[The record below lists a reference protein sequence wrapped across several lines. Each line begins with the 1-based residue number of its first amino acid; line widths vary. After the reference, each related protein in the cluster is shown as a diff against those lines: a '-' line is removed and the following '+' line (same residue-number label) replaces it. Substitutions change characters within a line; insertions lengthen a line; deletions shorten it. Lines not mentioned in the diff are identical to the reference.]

1 MPMTDRFARA
11 LWLEPPY
18 ACALHREPLPERAAG
33 QLLVR
38 SRYSAVSGGTETLVF
53 SGAVPESEYARM
65 RAPFQAGSLPGPVKH
80 GYANVGVVEDGP
92 EDWLGREVFCLYPHQ
107 TRYVVDADAVVALPA
122 DVPAARAVLA
132 ANMETAVNALWDAG
146 IGVGDRVSVV
156 GAGVIGALIAGLA
169 AGIPGTQV
177 ELIDI
182 DPAKTALAQA
192 LGVAFQRPDTA
203 SIDRDVV
210 VHASA
215 SSAGLDTAIALAG
228 FEATVLEMSW
238 YGAAPVTVGLGGA
251 FHSQR
256 LTLRSSQVGAVS
268 PSRRTRRDHGS
279 RLALAVSLLADARFD
294 ALFEAEDAAF
304 DDLPSV
310 MHRLASPSDN
320 SLCQR
325 IRYD

>member
-1 MPMTDRFARA
+1 MTDRFARA

-18 ACALHREPLPERAAG
+18 ACRLRDEPLPEREG
-33 QLLVR
+33 EQLLIR
-38 SRYSAVSGGTETLVF
+38 SLYSAISRGTETLVF
-53 SGAVPESEYARM
+53 AGAVPESEYSRM
-65 RAPFQAGSLPGPVKH
+65 RAPFQDGSLPGPVKH

-92 EDWLGREVFCLYPHQ
+92 PSWIGRNVFCLYPHQ
-107 TRYVVDADAVVALPA
+107 TRYVVNADAVVELPA

-146 IGVGDRVSVV
+146 IGVGDRVTIV
-156 GAGVIGALIAGLA
+156 GAGVIGALIAGLTA
-169 AGIPGTQV
+169 AIPGTDV
-177 ELIDI
+177 ELVDI
-182 DPAKTALAQA
+182 DPGKNVLAEA
-192 LGVAFQRPDTA
+192 LGARFRAPATA
-203 SIDRDVV
+203 TTDRDIV

-215 SSAGLDTAIALAG
+215 TGAGLDSAIALAG

-238 YGAAPVTVGLGGA
+238 YGATPVTIALGGA

-268 PSRRTRRDHGS
+268 PSRRARRDHGA

-294 ALFEAEDAAF
+294 ALFELEDAAF
-304 DDLPSV
+304 DDLPAV
-310 MHRLASPSDN
+310 MHRLASPDDK

-325 IRYD
+325 IRYP